1 MMGNYYNV
9 KTLTSFW
16 CWIRQST
23 HGWKCVLFVVF
34 FWSFRQSFWH
44 LHLQLQRW
52 NQENIYIFLSCLR
65 LPFFGFTRDPMFCNF
80 TLPSATAMFIGFFWS
95 CYHRFSL
102 YPWLKALP
110 SCDFQS
116 PKVLLW
122 PMGFRWHT
130 TPFPRRKVPRFGEFC
145 GNPRGGKRENP
156 MQSWDIL
163 MRIMILEY
171 ETILGVSG
179 YNLMTC
185 FHKWMWKS
193 LQAVRWGI
201 WNHHLIFLE
210 PICFKTSRS
219 CFSQVVAFGTELPW
233 ILPGIWRCTF
243 NSPPLDF
250 WSFFHSIFYSAWK

>member
-1 MMGNYYNV
+1 MQSEYNLRGGCSWWETITMS
-9 KTLTSFW
+9 KHWRFW

-23 HGWKCVLFVVF
+23 HGWKRRPFRRFFVKF
-34 FWSFRQSFWH
+34 STI
-44 LHLQLQRW
+44 LLAPHLQLQRW
-52 NQENIYIFLSCLR
+52 NQENIYIFLWCFR

-80 TLPSATAMFIGFFWS
+80 HASTGYCYVCRFFWS

-122 PMGFRWHT
+122 PMGLGGIR
-130 TPFPRRKVPRFGEFC
+130 PRSQ
-145 GNPRGGKRENP
+145 GGKCRGLVNFVEIHKGEGL
-156 MQSWDIL
+156 QSWDIL

-179 YNLMTC
+179 YNLISC

-193 LQAVRWGI
+193 PQAVPLGS

-219 CFSQVVAFGTELPW
+219 CFSQVVAFGT
-233 ILPGIWRCTF
+233 T
-243 NSPPLDF
+243 LDTARHLAMYF
-250 WSFFHSIFYSAWK
+250 